1 MKLWIL
7 RHGQAEAHA
16 PADSLRQLT
25 DAGQQEV
32 LAVMTGLAGEPFEAV
47 LASPFV
53 RAQQTAA
60 LACQA
65 SGFSGGIITVDWLIP
80 ESDPHS
86 VIGCLEQRSEQNLL
100 LVSHQPLVSQLI
112 SLLVEG
118 HRRGHYPMP
127 TAGLVCLELDHV
139 AAGLARVIK

>member
-1 MKLWIL
+1 M
-7 RHGQAEAHA
+7 AA
-16 PADSLRQLT
+16 
-25 DAGQQEV
+25 
-32 LAVMTGLAGEPFEAV
+32 LAGEPFEAV

-53 RAQQTAA
+53 RAQQTAK

-65 SGFSGGIITVDWLIP
+65 TGFSGGIITVDWLIP
-80 ESDPHS
+80 ESDPRS
-86 VIGCLEQRSEQNLL
+86 VIGCLDQRSEQNIL

-127 TAGLVCLELDHV
+127 TAGLVCLELDVV
-139 AAGLARVIK
+139 AAGLARLVSLESPPSRP